1 MIVLALIAGALGF
14 GHVIEGMVGL
24 AQALCVYFLGLL
36 GLSLIFGLFRG
47 R

>member
-1 MIVLALIAGALGF
+1 MVLALIAGALGF
-14 GHVIEGMVGL
+14 GHFMQGMVGL

-36 GLSLIFGLFRG
+36 GISLIFGLFRG